1 VNAILEDSYFTWL
14 YGQIGVIHAKN
25 PSRTH
30 WSLAKQ
36 LHTKEFVWFIPND
49 DNRRED
55 GRDLRFEFLV
65 EQDIEDPGP
74 TWMGLG
80 CSMLEMLLGLA
91 RRLSFEADEGEAYD
105 WFWQL
110 LDNLDIAHYS
120 DDRYTNKVYAEVEEV
135 LDRVIW
141 RTYAPDGRGGL
152 FPLSETHDDQRKVE
166 IWYQLAAYLSTEI

>member
-1 VNAILEDSYFTWL
+1 M
-14 YGQIGVIHAKN
+14 
-25 PSRTH
+25 
-30 WSLAKQ
+30 
-36 LHTKEFVWFIPND
+36 
-49 DNRRED
+49 ED

-65 EQDIEDPGP
+65 DQGIDDPGP

-110 LDNLDIAHYS
+110 LDNLDIAHYF
-120 DDRYTNKVYAEVEEV
+120 DDRYTNQIYAEVEEV

-141 RTYAPDGRGGL
+141 RQYGPDGHGGL
-152 FPLSETHDDQRKVE
+152 FPLSEAREDQRKVE